1 MGNVELDRRRTGA
14 DPQVGPDMAAG
25 ITEPRSSAMAYFDGL
40 LATDPIETADLTLD
54 PEVLDRGGWWAVLIT
69 YEGAMTGYRF
79 RTVTRTSLPP
89 PTTAWTGPTPGSW
102 RSSLDRGAYQAGVR
116 RIHQLIQAGEVYQ
129 VNLCR
134 MLSAPL
140 AEQADPYALA
150 HRLARGNPAPY
161 QGVLRLGDGPRSD
174 WVVTASRNSSC
185 PATVTSSPPRR
196 SRAPPDLENRSWTR
210 TTRRTS

>member
-1 MGNVELDRRRTGA
+1 
-14 DPQVGPDMAAG
+14 
-25 ITEPRSSAMAYFDGL
+25 MAYFDGL
-40 LATDPIETADLTLD
+40 LATDLIETADLTLD

-102 RSSLDRGAYQAGVR
+102 RSSLDRGAYLAGVR
-116 RIHQLIQAGEVYQ
+116 RIHRLIEAGEVYQ

-174 WVVTASRNSSC
+174 WVVTASPELFLSRHGD
-185 PATVTSSPPRR
+185 VLTSSPI
-196 SRAPPDLENRSWTR
+196 RAPPDLENRSWTR
-210 TTRRTS
+210 ATRRTS